1 MNILIYLI
9 ILILSILSIY
19 ISKKLLN
26 NLGLTITFIGMST
39 LSFFL
44 SFKYITL
51 STININSNSITYIT
65 MFTALYLLLE
75 TTDKKEIKKIINL
88 NFLLN
93 IFISIMIFLMTYHT
107 QSITDSI
114 SINMTNVFFNNYKI
128 LLVYPITTLISNY
141 SLIVIY
147 NKIKKLYDLPFI
159 TTVTTFMLVGLMEGM
174 LYNILV
180 YRLTL
185 SSKTIIEI
193 ILATYMIR
201 LIITVIYSLFISSIT
216 KEKVKKW
223 QV

>member
-75 TTDKKEIKKIINL
+75 NTDKKEIKKIINL

-159 TTVTTFMLVGLMEGM
+159 TTVTTFMLVGLMEGI

>member
-216 KEKVKKW
+216 KEKVKK
-223 QV
+223 